1 MDADEFA
8 GPSWISRLGLFAGP
22 GLALALWAA
31 PHVGETGARWVIDS
45 SRPELNSMA
54 AVMALMA
61 IWWLSEAI
69 PSAAT
74 GLVPL
79 ALFPALGILSPV
91 DTAAC
96 YGNTLLFLFLGGFFI
111 ALALEQSGLHRRVAL
126 TIISA
131 AGDSPRQLVLGFMLA
146 TAALSM
152 WISNTATTMMMLPI
166 ATSLLGHAAQQGGDP
181 VRQHRFASAL
191 LLGVAYA
198 ASIGGFATLIGTP
211 TNLAFKE
218 LYNSLFDGRAP
229 EITFGG
235 WMLLATPLSFAIL
248 ICAWILLVRVSFRLS
263 NEPFWGSHDT
273 IAEARRQLGPMR
285 PAEWQMAVI
294 FSATS
299 LLWIFREPVA
309 GWGWAAL
316 LGLDS
321 QSGAKFAVDD
331 TTVAMSMALLCFL
344 LPGHGL
350 RGRPLL
356 NWQIASRTPWGIL
369 LLFGGGLALAEGLQ
383 STGLDQLLGERFGAG
398 LKGAS
403 PLMVVFSVAAG
414 MTLLTELTGNITC
427 VNMSMPILAPLAVTI
442 GCDPRLLMIP
452 AAIAASF
459 GFMLPVGTPPNAIAY
474 STGKIDGREMARAGF
489 LIDAAS
495 VVLLV
500 LFLYGLGMP
509 AMGLEWNGLP
519 DWAKPPETSSTPVP
533 AP

>member
-1 MDADEFA
+1 MEPDEFA
-8 GPSWISRLGLFAGP
+8 GPSWISRVGLFAGP
-22 GLALALWAA
+22 VLALAIWAA
-31 PHVGETGARWVIDS
+31 PHLGELGARWVIDAA
-45 SRPELNSMA
+45 RPELNSMA

-61 IWWLSEAI
+61 IWWLSEAL

-79 ALFPALGILSPV
+79 AVFPALGILSPV

-126 TIISA
+126 AIIA
-131 AGDSPRQLVLGFMLA
+131 TAGDSPRQLVLGFMLA

-166 ATSLLGHAAQQGGDP
+166 ASSLLAHTTPHEGDSR
-181 VRQHRFASAL
+181 RQRNFATAL

-218 LYNSLFDGRAP
+218 LYNALFDGRAP

-248 ICAWILLVRVSFRLS
+248 LTAWLLLVRVAFRVGS
-263 NEPFWGSHDT
+263 EPFWGTRDT

-285 PAEWQMAVI
+285 AAEWQMAII
-294 FSATS
+294 FAATS

-321 QSGAKFAVDD
+321 RSGAKFAVDD
-331 TTVAMSMALLCFL
+331 TTVAMSMALLCFI
-344 LPGHGL
+344 LPGNGL

-383 STGLDQLLGERFGAG
+383 ATGLDQWLGKRFGEN
-398 LKGAS
+398 LTGAS
-403 PLMVVFSVAAG
+403 PLVVALSVAAG

-427 VNMSMPILAPLAVTI
+427 VNMSMPILASLAVTI

-459 GFMLPVGTPPNAIAY
+459 GFMLPVGTPPNAIVYA
-474 STGKIDGREMARAGF
+474 TGKIDGRQMAYAG
-489 LIDAAS
+489 LMIDVAS
-495 VVLLV
+495 VVLLMV
-500 LFLYGLGMP
+500 FLYGLGLP
-509 AMGLEWNGLP
+509 AMGLDWHGLP
-519 DWAKPPETSSTPVP
+519 DWAKP